1 MTSDSADVQ
10 SESAA
15 KAKDA
20 AQDLQLVLTVEAAEA
35 GRGEAGARVVARR
48 SLAVWPKETVNK
60 RDLRKP
66 ERM

>member
-1 MTSDSADVQ
+1 MTSESADIQ

-20 AQDLQLVLTVEAAEA
+20 AQDLELVVTV
-35 GRGEAGARVVARR
+35 EAGARLVARR

>member
-1 MTSDSADVQ
+1 MCSVT
-10 SESAA
+10 SESADIQSSPE

-20 AQDLQLVLTVEAAEA
+20 AQDLELVVTV
-35 GRGEAGARVVARR
+35 EAGARVVARR

-60 RDLRKP
+60 RDLRKQ

>member
-1 MTSDSADVQ
+1 MCSVTSESADIQ

-20 AQDLQLVLTVEAAEA
+20 AQDLELVVTV
-35 GRGEAGARVVARR
+35 EAGARVVARR

>member
-1 MTSDSADVQ
+1 MTSESADIQ

-20 AQDLQLVLTVEAAEA
+20 AQDLELVVTVET
-35 GRGEAGARVVARR
+35 GARVVARR